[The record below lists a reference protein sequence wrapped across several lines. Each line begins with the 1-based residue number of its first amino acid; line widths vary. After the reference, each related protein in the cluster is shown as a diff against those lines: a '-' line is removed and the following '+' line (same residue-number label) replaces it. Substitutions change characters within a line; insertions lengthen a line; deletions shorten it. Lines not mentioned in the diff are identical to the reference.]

1 MMTTPAKHA
10 IDPTA
15 VAPIT
20 LERVITELRQL
31 GTSDRLL
38 GLYELGLEGCANH
51 DPNQVTLVVME
62 LISSLD
68 YEYADIADGFRR
80 VYEYCLQQARGR
92 AARERGV
99 HPPGPARHA
108 DARDHGLGDE
118 QHKGRDRVETAEAR
132 ARGTRSP
139 ALSRGRRK
147 SADVAHRVSYSSWR
161 RHQTPVSLR
170 PLGARSSHWYMPQRP
185 SSPRA

>member
-1 MMTTPAKHA
+1 MMTIPAKP

-51 DPNQVTLVVME
+51 DANQVTAVVME

-80 VYEYCLQQARGR
+80 VYEYCLQQAAEGQLESVAFILQDLRDTLMR
-92 AARERGV
+92 AITDSATS
-99 HPPGPARHA
+99 
-108 DARDHGLGDE
+108 DA
-118 QHKGRDRVETAEAR
+118 AAN
-132 ARGTRSP
+132 A
-139 ALSRGRRK
+139 
-147 SADVAHRVSYSSWR
+147 
-161 RHQTPVSLR
+161 
-170 PLGARSSHWYMPQRP
+170 
-185 SSPRA
+185 

>member
-1 MMTTPAKHA
+1 MTTPAKPA

-20 LERVITELRQL
+20 LERVIIELRQL

-51 DPNQVTLVVME
+51 DPNQVTVVVME

-80 VYEYCLQQARGR
+80 VYEYCLQQAADGQLESVAFILQDLRDTLMR
-92 AARERGV
+92 AIT
-99 HPPGPARHA
+99 
-108 DARDHGLGDE
+108 D
-118 QHKGRDRVETAEAR
+118 
-132 ARGTRSP
+132 
-139 ALSRGRRK
+139 
-147 SADVAHRVSYSSWR
+147 SATSNTKVAS
-161 RHQTPVSLR
+161 
-170 PLGARSSHWYMPQRP
+170 A
-185 SSPRA
+185 

>member
-1 MMTTPAKHA
+1 MTTPAKHA

-15 VAPIT
+15 VSPIT

-62 LISSLD
+62 LMSSLD

-80 VYEYCLQQARGR
+80 VYEYCLQQAAESQLESVAFILQDLRDTLMR
-92 AARERGV
+92 AITDSATT
-99 HPPGPARHA
+99 
-108 DARDHGLGDE
+108 DAKL
-118 QHKGRDRVETAEAR
+118 A
-132 ARGTRSP
+132 
-139 ALSRGRRK
+139 
-147 SADVAHRVSYSSWR
+147 
-161 RHQTPVSLR
+161 
-170 PLGARSSHWYMPQRP
+170 GA
-185 SSPRA
+185 

>member
-1 MMTTPAKHA
+1 V
-10 IDPTA
+10 

-62 LISSLD
+62 LMSSLD

-80 VYEYCLQQARGR
+80 VYEYCLQQASEGQLESVAFILQDLRDTLMR
-92 AARERGV
+92 AITDSATIDTK
-99 HPPGPARHA
+99 AA
-108 DARDHGLGDE
+108 
-118 QHKGRDRVETAEAR
+118 TA
-132 ARGTRSP
+132 
-139 ALSRGRRK
+139 
-147 SADVAHRVSYSSWR
+147 
-161 RHQTPVSLR
+161 
-170 PLGARSSHWYMPQRP
+170 
-185 SSPRA
+185 

>member
-1 MMTTPAKHA
+1 MMTTPAKPA

-20 LERVITELRQL
+20 LERVIIELRQL

-51 DPNQVTLVVME
+51 DPNQVTVVVME

-80 VYEYCLQQARGR
+80 VYEYCLQQA
-92 AARERGV
+92 
-99 HPPGPARHA
+99 A
-108 DARDHGLGDE
+108 DAQLESVAFILQDLRDTLM
-118 QHKGRDRVETAEAR
+118 R
-132 ARGTRSP
+132 AITD
-139 ALSRGRRK
+139 
-147 SADVAHRVSYSSWR
+147 SATSNTKVAS
-161 RHQTPVSLR
+161 
-170 PLGARSSHWYMPQRP
+170 A
-185 SSPRA
+185 

>member
-1 MMTTPAKHA
+1 MTIPARPT

-20 LERVITELRQL
+20 LERVIAELRQL

-38 GLYELGLEGCANH
+38 GLYELGLEGCANQ

-80 VYEYCLQQARGR
+80 VYEYCLQQAVDSQLESVAFILQDLRDTLMR
-92 AARERGV
+92 AIT
-99 HPPGPARHA
+99 
-108 DARDHGLGDE
+108 D
-118 QHKGRDRVETAEAR
+118 
-132 ARGTRSP
+132 
-139 ALSRGRRK
+139 
-147 SADVAHRVSYSSWR
+147 SATSDTNVAS
-161 RHQTPVSLR
+161 
-170 PLGARSSHWYMPQRP
+170 A
-185 SSPRA
+185 

>member
-1 MMTTPAKHA
+1 MMTTPAKPA

-20 LERVITELRQL
+20 LERVITELRHL

-51 DPNQVTLVVME
+51 DPNQVTVVVME

-80 VYEYCLQQARGR
+80 VYEYCLQQAAESQLESVAFILQDLRDTLMR
-92 AARERGV
+92 AIT
-99 HPPGPARHA
+99 
-108 DARDHGLGDE
+108 D
-118 QHKGRDRVETAEAR
+118 
-132 ARGTRSP
+132 
-139 ALSRGRRK
+139 
-147 SADVAHRVSYSSWR
+147 SATSTTKVAS
-161 RHQTPVSLR
+161 
-170 PLGARSSHWYMPQRP
+170 A
-185 SSPRA
+185 